1 MRPGAQCLRGS
12 WGIAPAKLATEGRRI
27 ITVLRLL
34 TASDT
39 NIPQGVQER
48 RLPDIWHSNNENI
61 QFRCMWIVFRDACAE
76 IRSLIDMG
84 VCSILEVIVPTRSSF
99 KALISR
105 GLFQEAKKVL
115 WSGYLVA
122 KARLKGYCDIFV

>member
-1 MRPGAQCLRGS
+1 MMTYR
-12 WGIAPAKLATEGRRI
+12 
-27 ITVLRLL
+27 RLL

-39 NIPQGVQER
+39 DIPQGVQQR
-48 RLPDIWHSNNENI
+48 RFPDVWHSDDENI

-76 IRSLIDMG
+76 IRSLIYMG
-84 VCSILEVIVPTRSSF
+84 VKSILEVIIPTRSSF

-115 WSGYLVA
+115 WSGYFVA
-122 KARLKGYCDIFV
+122 TARLKGYCNIFE